1 MKKKQ
6 LFLCLP
12 AAAFLFLAAPV
23 FAQNRVFDNAG
34 LLNAGE
40 KSEMEGLL
48 AQIASNFNFN
58 LVIVTEKDIGGAEPM
73 NYADDF
79 FDYNGFI
86 DKDGCLF
93 LQVTGTR
100 DWWFSTSG
108 KGEKILPRSSSAFK
122 KLERDVVKF
131 LKEDNPAQAYRV
143 FIKNW
148 EEFLVLEAEGKSYNF
163 LRAYS
168 IQLFIGAWIV
178 SLLIALFA
186 VYLMKLKMNNVHPK
200 TEADSFI
207 VPGSLV
213 FTKQNDT
220 FLFCTVTKTERQSES
235 SSSSGSHTSSSG
247 RSHGGGGGK
256 Y

>member
-1 MKKKQ
+1 MKKIQ
-6 LFLCLP
+6 FFISLL
-12 AAAFLFLAAPV
+12 AASFLFLASPV

-34 LLNAGE
+34 LLSADE
-40 KSEMEGLL
+40 KSGLEGLL
-48 AQIASNFNFN
+48 AQVASSFNFD
-58 LVIVTEKDIGGAEPM
+58 LVIVTERDIGGASPM
-73 NYADDF
+73 DYADDF

-86 DKDGCLF
+86 DRDGCLF

-100 DWWFSTSG
+100 DWHFSTSG
-108 KGEKILPRSSSAFK
+108 KGIKILNSSAFN
-122 KLERDVVKF
+122 KLKGDVVKF
-131 LKEDNPAQAYRV
+131 LKKDNPSGAFEAFV
-143 FIKNW
+143 IDW
-148 EEFLVLEAEGKSYNF
+148 VEFLVLEAQGKSYNF

-168 IQLFIGAWIV
+168 VQLFIGAWVV
-178 SLLIALFA
+178 SLLIALFS
-186 VYLMKLKMNNVHPK
+186 VYLMKVKMNNVHPK

-220 FLFCTVTKTERQSES
+220 FLFCTVTKTERQSD